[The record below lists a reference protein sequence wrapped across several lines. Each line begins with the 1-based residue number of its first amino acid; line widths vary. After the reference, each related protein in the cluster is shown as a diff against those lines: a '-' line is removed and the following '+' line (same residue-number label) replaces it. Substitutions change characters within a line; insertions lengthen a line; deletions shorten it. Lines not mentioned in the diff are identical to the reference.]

1 MPEIGLRIRGRN
13 KRFMKYLD
21 FEDVNS
27 HDRLRKYVQVC
38 SNDTKR
44 AMTLYRYN
52 LKLSQELFVLIG
64 CFEVSLRN
72 KIDKEM

>member
-1 MPEIGLRIRGRN
+1 
-13 KRFMKYLD
+13 MKYLD

-64 CFEVSLRN
+64 CF
-72 KIDKEM
+72 